1 MHKNVAVIILAAG
14 LGTRMKS
21 DKAKVLHTVL
31 GKPMVSYVTEAAAKI
46 AGNEVIVVIGHQA
59 EEVREIVLKNEDVKF
74 SHQDKQLGTGHAV
87 MCAMPHLSDNIE
99 KVVILCGDVP
109 LLSFTTV
116 SELVDTHEENGNDVT
131 VLAINL
137 DKPTGYGRII
147 IDERGNVEKIVEEAD
162 ASDAEKRITTVNS
175 GVYCVDREYLVTSL
189 GLIKSDNAQGE
200 LYLTDIIGIVDSG
213 ARKAGMVL
221 CPDAN
226 ELVGVN
232 SVADLKNVEN
242 IMLRKQGKI
251 S

>member
-1 MHKNVAVIILAAG
+1 MNNNIAIIILAAG

-31 GKPMVSYVTEAAAKI
+31 EKPMITYVTEAAVKV
-46 AGNEVIVVIGHQA
+46 AGNEVVVVVGHQA
-59 EEVREIVLKNEDVKF
+59 DKVRETVLETEDVKF
-74 SHQDKQLGTGHAV
+74 SYQNKQLGTGHAV
-87 MCAMPHLSDNIE
+87 MCAMPNISDNIK

-109 LLSFTTV
+109 LLSWKTI
-116 SELVDTHEENGNDVT
+116 SDLVDTHEKNENDIT
-131 VLAINL
+131 VLAINF
-137 DKPTGYGRII
+137 DKPKGYGRII
-147 IDERGNVEKIVEEAD
+147 IDKAGNVIKIVEEAD
-162 ASDAEKRITTVNS
+162 ASDEEKSITTVNS
-175 GVYCVDREYLVTSL
+175 GVYCVDREYLVTAL
-189 GLIKSDNAQGE
+189 GLITSDNAQGE
-200 LYLTDIIGIVDSG
+200 LYLTDILGIIDSN

-232 SVADLKNVEN
+232 SVEDLKNVEC